1 MLPNNIRFGGFTI
14 SDEKIIEADGKIFF
28 TGKSKTIESGIGIIN
43 FTNNNMTVEFY
54 EIKWVRYTLMHSS
67 IFHTQ
72 IAVWIDYTSVNW
84 YKQVSSYIG
93 EK

>member
-1 MLPNNIRFGGFTI
+1 MSQLKTDQYIIFKFNKNGNLLPNNIRFGGFTI

-54 EIKWVRYTLMHSS
+54 EIK
-67 IFHTQ
+67 
-72 IAVWIDYTSVNW
+72 
-84 YKQVSSYIG
+84 
-93 EK
+93 